1 MPQERTLPIQAE
13 HREFTIKVDGAEL
26 ERTHQLLAVS
36 VTKVANKIAAARL
49 VYLDGAAAASDFP
62 LSKSDKLIPG
72 AEVEVVALE
81 KLAGGFRQDEG
92 DRPFGLAQA
101 LVVGLPVFRQPV
113 SAALDGEL
121 AAEVGEDEEDGLQQH
136 DERHQPGERAG
147 RIVVLDVIRVGHRE
161 SMWAPW
167 RG

>member
-1 MPQERTLPIQAE
+1 MTADISLGLGVEPGEG
-13 HREFTIKVDGAEL
+13 VDALVHGEGRARHGRL
-26 ERTHQLLAVS
+26 EPAGR
-36 VTKVANKIAAARL
+36 IAG
-49 VYLDGAAAASDFP
+49 VGD
-62 LSKSDKLIPG
+62 G
-72 AEVEVVALE
+72 AEVEVAALE

-147 RIVVLDVIRVGHRE
+147 RIVVLDMIRVGHRE
-161 SMWAPW
+161 SMWAPG
-167 RG
+167 RGRGQVFRYPSFRAHIRR